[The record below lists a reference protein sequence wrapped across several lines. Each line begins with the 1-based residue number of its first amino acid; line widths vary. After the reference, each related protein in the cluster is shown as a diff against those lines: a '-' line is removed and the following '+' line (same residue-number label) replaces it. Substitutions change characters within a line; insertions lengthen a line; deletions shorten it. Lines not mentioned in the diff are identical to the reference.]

1 MMNPLITILLLLLSL
16 FSENANQKVY
26 VNDGSSMAPTIND
39 GDKLIVSLD
48 KSKGID
54 RDELIIFEAED
65 RSFCKRVI
73 GIEGDIIKITQT
85 GVIVNDKNAYGTEVG
100 DKQVT
105 LELTLKQDELFVLG
119 DNIENSKDSR
129 VYGPI
134 KENQVVGI
142 VTRIKHIQR

>member
-1 MMNPLITILLLLLSL
+1 
-16 FSENANQKVY
+16 
-26 VNDGSSMAPTIND
+26 MAPTIND

-48 KSKGID
+48 KSKGIE

-100 DKQVT
+100 DKQIT

-142 VTRIKHIQR
+142 VTQIKHIQR